1 MCSSDAEVQQKQQ
14 QQQQTSSSRS
24 LSPDGFVHPGAGGP
38 TLPRL
43 GRDERRACF
52 IQTAAGRTA
61 QIDGGNKQ
69 VGTKASMK
77 QTSTGSCPTALCVTA
92 SHRPHSFFLVCL
104 FVFCRNE
111 SNVSRSAR
119 SARSTVELLFEFL
132 FLFFSSLL
140 VTSDSPFLKK

>member
-1 MCSSDAEVQQKQQ
+1 MCSSDAEV

-24 LSPDGFVHPGAGGP
+24 LSPDGFVHPGAGGA

-61 QIDGGNKQ
+61 RIDGGNKQ

-77 QTSTGSCPTALCVTA
+77 
-92 SHRPHSFFLVCL
+92 
-104 FVFCRNE
+104 
-111 SNVSRSAR
+111 
-119 SARSTVELLFEFL
+119 
-132 FLFFSSLL
+132 
-140 VTSDSPFLKK
+140 